1 MNKGILAGIGA
12 YLLWG
17 LFPIYWRWLERDP
30 AIEILAHRM
39 VWSLVFMVA
48 VLAVQKEWRWMVQAL
63 HNRRTVLI
71 YTLAAI
77 LLSLNW
83 YTYIWAVNAGYVVE
97 ASLGYFINPLV
108 NFLLGVIFL
117 GEKLR
122 AGQVA
127 AVILAGAGVVYL
139 TVSYGSLPWISLVL
153 ASSFGL
159 YGLIKKTAPLE
170 SMHGFSLETL
180 VLFLPALGYLVY
192 RDVSGIGAFG
202 HQGVTTTIL
211 LALAGPV
218 TSIPLLMFGYS
229 ARKIPLSMLGFIQ
242 YITPTLQ
249 FLLGVF
255 VYFEPF
261 PQARLVGFCII
272 WLALLVYS
280 LEGVLFKANSSPIPP
295 VPPFPRTE
303 GENRK

>member
-12 YLLWG
+12 YTLWG
-17 LFPIYWRWLERDP
+17 LFPIYWRLLEQDP

-39 VWSLVFMVA
+39 VWSLVFVA
-48 VLAVQKEWRWMVQAL
+48 GILTLQKEWRWLGEVL
-63 HNRRTVLI
+63 RNRRTVVI

-83 YTYIWAVNAGYVVE
+83 YTYIWAINAGYVVE

-122 AGQVA
+122 GGQVA
-127 AVILAGAGVVYL
+127 AVILAGLGVVYL
-139 TVSYGSLPWISLVL
+139 TVNNGSLPWISLVL
-153 ASSFGL
+153 AFSFGM
-159 YGLIKKTAPLE
+159 YGLIKKTAALE

-180 VLFLPALGYLVY
+180 VLFLPALVYLFY
-192 RDVSGIGAFG
+192 RNATGVGAFI
-202 HQGVTTTIL
+202 HQGVLVTVL
-211 LALAGPV
+211 LILAGPV
-218 TSIPLLMFGYS
+218 TSLPLLLFGYA

-242 YITPTLQ
+242 YITPTMQ
-249 FLLGVF
+249 FILGVF

-261 PQARLVGFCII
+261 PKARLVGFCII

-280 LEGVLFKANSSPIPP
+280 LEGVWF
-295 VPPFPRTE
+295 
-303 GENRK
+303 NRKLKASPSLVEPL

>member
-12 YLLWG
+12 CTLWG
-17 LFPIYWRWLERDP
+17 LFPIYWRLLEQDP

-39 VWSLVFMVA
+39 VWSLVFVA
-48 VLAVQKEWRWMVQAL
+48 GILTLQKEWRWLGEVL
-63 HNRRTVLI
+63 RNRRTVVI

-77 LLSLNW
+77 LLSFNW
-83 YTYIWAVNAGYVVE
+83 YTYIWAINAGYVVE

-122 AGQVA
+122 GGQAA
-127 AVILAGAGVVYL
+127 AVILAGLGVVYL
-139 TVSYGSLPWISLVL
+139 TVNYGSLPWISLVL
-153 ASSFGL
+153 AFTFGM

-180 VLFLPALGYLVY
+180 VLFLPALAYLFY
-192 RDVSGIGAFG
+192 RNASGVGAFV
-202 HQGVTTTIL
+202 HQGVLITVL
-211 LALAGPV
+211 LILAGPV
-218 TSIPLLMFGYS
+218 TSIPLLMFGYA
-229 ARKIPLSMLGFIQ
+229 ARRIPLSMLGFIQ

-261 PQARLVGFCII
+261 PKARLVGFGII

-280 LEGVLFKANSSPIPP
+280 LEGVIF
-295 VPPFPRTE
+295 
-303 GENRK
+303 NRKQKVNPSLVEPL

>member
-1 MNKGILAGIGA
+1 MNKGILAGISA
-12 YLLWG
+12 YILWG
-17 LFPIYWRWLERDP
+17 LFPIYWRLLEGDP

-39 VWSLVFMVA
+39 VWSLVFVA
-48 VLAVQKEWRWMVQAL
+48 GILTLQKEWRWLGEVFR
-63 HNRRTVLI
+63 NRRTVVI

-77 LLSLNW
+77 LLACNW

-122 AGQVA
+122 GGQVA
-127 AVILAGAGVVYL
+127 AVILAGLGVVYL
-139 TVSYGSLPWISLVL
+139 TVNYGSLPWISLVL
-153 ASSFGL
+153 AFTFAM

-180 VLFLPALGYLVY
+180 VLFLPALAYLLY
-192 RDVSGIGAFG
+192 REAAGVGAFV
-202 HQGVTTTIL
+202 HQGMLVTL
-211 LALAGPV
+211 LLILAGPV
-218 TSIPLLMFGYS
+218 TSIPLLLFGYA

-242 YITPTLQ
+242 YITPTMQ
-249 FLLGVF
+249 FLLGVL

-261 PQARLVGFCII
+261 PKARLVGFCII

-280 LEGVLFKANSSPIPP
+280 IEGVLF
-295 VPPFPRTE
+295 
-303 GENRK
+303 NRKLKASPSLVEPL

>member
-12 YLLWG
+12 YMLWG
-17 LFPIYWRWLERDP
+17 LFPIYWRWLEQDP

-39 VWSLVFMVA
+39 VWSLVFMVTI
-48 VLAVQKEWRWMVQAL
+48 LTLQKEWGWLATAVR
-63 HNRRTVLI
+63 NRRTVVTYI
-71 YTLAAI
+71 LAAI

-83 YTYIWAVNAGYVVE
+83 YIYIWAINAGYVVE

-122 AGQVA
+122 LGQVA
-127 AVILAGAGVVYL
+127 AVTLAGLGVVYL
-139 TVSYGSLPWISLVL
+139 TVSYGSLPWISLAL
-153 ASSFGL
+153 AITFGL

-170 SMHGFSLETL
+170 SMHSFSLETL
-180 VLFLPALGYLVY
+180 VLFLPALGYLLY
-192 RDVSGIGAFG
+192 RNAQGVGAFV
-202 HQGVTTTIL
+202 HQGWLITL
-211 LALAGPV
+211 LLVLAGPV
-218 TSIPLLMFGYS
+218 TAIPLLLFGYS

-242 YITPTLQ
+242 YITPTMQ

-261 PQARLVGFCII
+261 PKARLVGFCII

-280 LEGVLFKANSSPIPP
+280 FEGVYN
-295 VPPFPRTE
+295 
-303 GENRK
+303 NRKQKASSSLVKAL

>member
-12 YLLWG
+12 YTLWG
-17 LFPIYWRWLERDP
+17 LFPIYWRLLEQDP

-39 VWSLVFMVA
+39 VWSLVFVA
-48 VLAVQKEWRWMVQAL
+48 GILTLQKEWRWLGEVL
-63 HNRRTVLI
+63 RNRRTVVI

-122 AGQVA
+122 SGQVA
-127 AVILAGAGVVYL
+127 AVILAGLGVVYL
-139 TVSYGSLPWISLVL
+139 TVSYGSLPWISLAL
-153 ASSFGL
+153 AFTFGM
-159 YGLIKKTAPLE
+159 YGLIKKTAALE

-180 VLFLPALGYLVY
+180 VLFLPALGYLIY
-192 RDVSGIGAFG
+192 RDASGVGAFA
-202 HQGVTTTIL
+202 HQGVLITL
-211 LALAGPV
+211 LLILAGPV
-218 TSIPLLMFGYS
+218 TSIPLLLFGYA
-229 ARKIPLSMLGFIQ
+229 ARRIPLSMLGFIQ
-242 YITPTLQ
+242 YITPTMQ

-261 PQARLVGFCII
+261 PKARLVGFSII

-280 LEGVLFKANSSPIPP
+280 LEGVLF
-295 VPPFPRTE
+295 
-303 GENRK
+303 NRKLKASPSLVEPL

>member
-12 YLLWG
+12 YTLWG
-17 LFPIYWRWLERDP
+17 LFPIYWRLLENDP

-39 VWSLVFMVA
+39 VWSLVFVA
-48 VLAVQKEWRWMVQAL
+48 VILTLRREWDWLRQAMG
-63 HNRRTVLI
+63 NRRTMVV

-83 YTYIWAVNAGYVVE
+83 YTYIWAVNSGYVVE

-122 AGQVA
+122 RGQVV
-127 AVILAGAGVVYL
+127 AVILAVLGVVYL
-139 TVSYGSLPWISLVL
+139 TVNYGSLPWISLVL
-153 ASSFGL
+153 AFTFAM
-159 YGLIKKTAPLE
+159 YGLIKKTAALD
-170 SMHGFSLETL
+170 SMHGFSLETI
-180 VLFLPALGYLVY
+180 VLFLPALGYLLY
-192 RDVSGIGAFG
+192 RETSGIGAFVN
-202 HQGVTTTIL
+202 QGWVVTL
-211 LALAGPV
+211 LLIMAGPV
-218 TSIPLLMFGYS
+218 TSIPLLLFGYS

-242 YITPTLQ
+242 YITPTMQ

-261 PQARLVGFCII
+261 PKARLMGFCII
-272 WLALLVYS
+272 WLALMLYS
-280 LEGVLFKANSSPIPP
+280 LEGVLFSRKLKANLSLVEPL
-295 VPPFPRTE
+295 
-303 GENRK
+303 